1 VCLITATIIIN
12 TKAYYIMEQLHNA
25 SRGIS
30 PEGFNFKQEAEVAFD
45 NFDWNALE
53 SALKLVR
60 GASDEDKLEAM
71 SEVLKEYAVPLK
83 DRDGNSVRGFPM
95 RTHTNADRY
104 DEEGKPAQP
113 TYSYAVVK
121 TDSIMKAVANI
132 ITEQQDGAHAMN
144 AALFTEPGSP
154 EQFSLA
160 VPDSIRGAINRLFA
174 RPLN

>member
-1 VCLITATIIIN
+1 
-12 TKAYYIMEQLHNA
+12 MEQLYNA

-45 NFDWNALE
+45 NFDWNALK
-53 SALKLVR
+53 SALKLVQ
-60 GASDEDKLEAM
+60 GASDEDKRVAM

-83 DRDGNSVRGFPM
+83 DRDGSSVRGFPI

-121 TDSIMKAVANI
+121 TGSIMEAVANI
-132 ITEQQDGAHAMN
+132 ITGQQGGADAMN

-154 EQFSLA
+154 EALSLA
-160 VPDSIRGAINRLFA
+160 VPDSIREAINRLFA
-174 RPLN
+174 RQLN